1 MKVKTSRREGHQH
14 VIELPDNIG
23 GGDSAYQVAVNNGFV
38 GTEAEWLASLEGSD
52 GVDGEDGADG
62 ASAYAIALAN
72 GFVGTQAEWLASLE
86 GADGIDGED
95 GADGA
100 GAWGDITGTLSDQT
114 DLQAALDSKPGL
126 DDQNIR
132 PEMLAATN
140 APEPGFTLA
149 YDSPGLFRWVDPDPP
164 DLLNMKPFTDAN
176 LNLITKE

>member
-52 GVDGEDGADG
+52 GVNGEDGADG

-86 GADGIDGED
+86 GADG
-95 GADGA
+95 
-100 GAWGDITGTLSDQT
+100 L
-114 DLQAALDSKPGL
+114 
-126 DDQNIR
+126 
-132 PEMLAATN
+132 
-140 APEPGFTLA
+140 
-149 YDSPGLFRWVDPDPP
+149 DPDVQA
-164 DLLNMKPFTDAN
+164 DIDSRLLTANKLSEFATTQDKRDALTN
-176 LNLITKE
+176 LGLTKIFGGTF

>member
-38 GTEAEWLASLEGSD
+38 GTEAEWLASLEGPD
-52 GVDGEDGADG
+52 V
-62 ASAYAIALAN
+62 L
-72 GFVGTQAEWLASLE
+72 T
-86 GADGIDGED
+86 
-95 GADGA
+95 
-100 GAWGDITGTLSDQT
+100 
-114 DLQAALDSKPGL
+114 
-126 DDQNIR
+126 

-140 APEPGFTLA
+140 TPKPGFTLA

-164 DLLNMKPFTDAN
+164 DLLNMKPFTDAD